1 MNIHQEEEEE
11 SFVMTSL
18 LAAAE
23 EGNVDAINELMENSS
38 HFDVNLSNRVRLDCL
53 FTLTTGW
60 KVYFYDP
67 ATLKNPAHYLKLKH
81 EMVENLF
88 FYGAIFS

>member
-1 MNIHQEEEEE
+1 MNIHYQEEEEE

-38 HFDVNLSNRVRLDCL
+38 HLDVNLSNRV
-53 FTLTTGW
+53 
-60 KVYFYDP
+60 
-67 ATLKNPAHYLKLKH
+67 
-81 EMVENLF
+81 
-88 FYGAIFS
+88 

>member
-38 HFDVNLSNRVRLDCL
+38 HFDVNLSNRVRLDWL
-53 FTLTTGW
+53 
-60 KVYFYDP
+60 
-67 ATLKNPAHYLKLKH
+67 
-81 EMVENLF
+81 
-88 FYGAIFS
+88 I

>member
-23 EGNVDAINELMENSS
+23 EGNVDAIKELMESS
-38 HFDVNLSNRVRLDCL
+38 AHFDVNLCNRVRLAAYQSKCNASTLCL
-53 FTLTTGW
+53 I
-60 KVYFYDP
+60 KKDP
-67 ATLKNPAHYLKLKH
+67 RN
-81 EMVENLF
+81 F
-88 FYGAIFS
+88 

>member
-23 EGNVDAINELMENSS
+23 EGSVDAVSELMESAS
-38 HFDVNLSNRVRLDCL
+38 HFDVNLSNRVRFCYLLNVLCIIY
-53 FTLTTGW
+53 TCVPNETNP
-60 KVYFYDP
+60 YD
-67 ATLKNPAHYLKLKH
+67 
-81 EMVENLF
+81 
-88 FYGAIFS
+88 

>member
-23 EGNVDAINELMENSS
+23 EGNVDAIKELMEISA
-38 HFDVNLSNRVRLDCL
+38 HFDVNLCNRVRLAA
-53 FTLTTGW
+53 
-60 KVYFYDP
+60 Y
-67 ATLKNPAHYLKLKH
+67 
-81 EMVENLF
+81 
-88 FYGAIFS
+88 